1 MPIKSYVEKAE
12 EKTNNYNDLLRLKE
26 TQILIFKVIS
36 AILAAV
42 TVLLIVAVIIIAQY
56 PKSQGYV
63 IEITPDGSA
72 EYNSDAVTL
81 LEEWSPKDA
90 TVNYFLRNFIIEF
103 RSVSS
108 DPQIVTENIQK
119 IYKYVTGNAAR
130 KTTDYIKETNP
141 KTRQKTETVDIAVSS
156 ILPLSDTSYQI
167 DFRETVWASGYR
179 LVSDEHY
186 RAVVHTQFYTPNTV
200 EQLIYNPIGLYI
212 SDFDISL
219 VKEI

>member
-1 MPIKSYVEKAE
+1 MPIRSYGEQAPKE
-12 EKTNNYNDLLRLKE
+12 NNYNDLLRIKDLK
-26 TQILIFKVIS
+26 ILILRIIS
-36 AILAAV
+36 IVLAVV

-81 LEEWSPKDA
+81 LEDWTPKDA
-90 TVNYFLRNFIIEF
+90 TINYFLRNFIIEL

-119 IYKYVTGNAAR
+119 LYKCVTGNAAR
-130 KTTDYIKETNP
+130 KATDYIEETDPRN
-141 KTRQKTETVDIAVSS
+141 RCKTETVDIAIAS
-156 ILPLSDTSYQI
+156 ILPLSDTSYQV

-186 RAVVHTQFYTPNTV
+186 RAVVHTTLYTPTTL
-200 EQLIYNPIGLYI
+200 EQLTFNPIGLYI
-212 SDFDISL
+212 TDFDVSL